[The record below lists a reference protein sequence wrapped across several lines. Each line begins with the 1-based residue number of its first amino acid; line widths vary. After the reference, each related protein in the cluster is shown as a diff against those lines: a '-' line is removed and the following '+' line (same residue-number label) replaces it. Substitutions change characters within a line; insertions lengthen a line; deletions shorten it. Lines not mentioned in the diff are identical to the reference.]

1 MHKVIIKR
9 KTQRKKNGKRV
20 IRNKSVYKMR
30 RNTCKYCIK
39 GG

>member
-1 MHKVIIKR
+1 MNKVIIKR

-20 IRNKSVYKMR
+20 IRNKSVYKTR

>member
-1 MHKVIIKR
+1 MHKGINKR

-20 IRNKSVYKMR
+20 IRNKSVHKMR
-30 RNTCKYCIK
+30 RNTRKPCIK